1 MEVIKLDSFKAL
13 AYQMKSFKD
22 KKVKMKLKEEEMKM
36 EDKTKKTDTITDQD
50 KDNIIIQK
58 KFAIVQNISSNKN
71 VLTRLFKGATHM
83 VSTSKTIKRDNK
95 ITSSNMTNNIK
106 TIDKRSSKS
115 NTQLSFVFNE
125 KNPNDKGND
134 EDDDSDDFN
143 YGVTRRVSKSF
154 HKKSNLK
161 KKNLLTPPPIEIEF
175 TIDSNE
181 KNENKDKINS
191 DDSKKPVKNKKRSY
205 YEKAIKLENLRQRSL
220 KIKRM
225 QKSSQDKKRL
235 RKKPKINENSRNYI
249 KNYIPPQERTND
261 PHCDHFLEIDTNKS
275 KNYSLERYFMFDRG
289 NKRYFNQKNW
299 DGFIEFQN
307 EWKEKINSK
316 IQNEQQKT
324 VKFPSTYFIPKIN
337 KRKSMNDLKIDSE
350 KINVYD
356 RLYDAFEKYYENKII
371 LKNLLSPS
379 FKPKINK
386 MKKIRINKFQ
396 QKYGDILDYVLKKY
410 EIEIRGNDKNFI
422 KSKNK
427 LNAKTGLTKTS
438 SNKKLL
444 CSEKSIY
451 VENLLEK
458 ISNMNDELKNK
469 IDEKIIKRYNK
480 SINKNSLSQDL
491 YINDIK
497 IIEKLDKSKSKN
509 SEKIPIDKNEN
520 KNSSSQE
527 LRINDKELLQK
538 LDKLK
543 SGDNEKKSS
552 SEMDY
557 RLNIG
562 ENTPCFIKPNIVV
575 ASTRYIDFFINKK

>member
-1 MEVIKLDSFKAL
+1 MEVIKLGSFKTL

-22 KKVKMKLKEEEMKM
+22 KKAKMKLKEEEMKM

-71 VLTRLFKGATHM
+71 VLTRLFKGATHV

-95 ITSSNMTNNIK
+95 TIPSNITNNVK

-125 KNPNDKGND
+125 KSPNDKGNNED
-134 EDDDSDDFN
+134 EDSDDFN

-175 TIDSNE
+175 TIDSKE
-181 KNENKDKINS
+181 KNENEDKINS
-191 DDSKKPVKNKKRSY
+191 DNIKKPIKNIKKPY
-205 YEKAIKLENLRQRSL
+205 YEKAIKLENFRQRSL

-225 QKSSQDKKRL
+225 QKLSQDKKRL
-235 RKKPKINENSRNYI
+235 RKKPKINENSRNFI

-261 PHCDHFLEIDTNKS
+261 PHCDHFLKIDTNKS
-275 KNYSLERYFMFDRG
+275 KNYSLERYIMFDRR

-299 DGFIEFQN
+299 DDFIEFQN
-307 EWKEKINSK
+307 EWKKKINSK

-324 VKFPSTYFIPKIN
+324 EKFPSTYFMPKIN
-337 KRKSMNDLKIDSE
+337 KSKSMNDLKIDSE
-350 KINVYD
+350 IINVYD
-356 RLYDAFEKYYENKII
+356 RLYYAFEKYNENKII
-371 LKNLLSPS
+371 IKNLLSPS

-386 MKKIRINKFQ
+386 KKKIRKNEFQ

-410 EIEIRGNDKNFI
+410 EIEIRGNNENFF
-422 KSKNK
+422 KSNNK
-427 LNAKTGLTKTS
+427 LNVKTGLTKTS

-451 VENLLEK
+451 VENLLDK

-469 IDEKIIKRYNK
+469 IDEKINKCYNK
-480 SINKNSLSQDL
+480 YINKNSFFQDL
-491 YINDIK
+491 YINDVK
-497 IIEKLDKSKSKN
+497 ILQKLDKSKN
-509 SEKIPIDKNEN
+509 SEKIPIYQNEN
-520 KNSSSQE
+520 KNSLSQD

-538 LDKLK
+538 LYKLK
-543 SGDNEKKSS
+543 SGDNEKTSS
-552 SEMDY
+552 IEREY

-562 ENTPCFIKPNIVV
+562 ENTPSFIKPNIVV
-575 ASTRYIDFFINKK
+575 ASTRYLDFFINKK